1 MTTVTILDKREI
13 PSPEPGRVGKLD
25 AYITYQLDPFRTYFV
40 TIPNERLGGPDED
53 QIITAAIKADLAE
66 RERFAGKT
74 LEV

>member
-25 AYITYQLDPFRTYFV
+25 AYITYQVDPFRTYFV
-40 TIPNERLGGPDED
+40 TIPNEKLGEPDED
-53 QIITAAIKADLAE
+53 AVITAAIKKDLAE

>member
-25 AYITYQLDPFRTYFV
+25 AYITYQVDPFRTYFV
-40 TIPNERLGGPDED
+40 TIPNETLGLPDED
-53 QIITAAIKADLAE
+53 AVITAAIKLDLSE

>member
-25 AYITYQLDPFRTYFV
+25 AYITYQVDPFRTYFV
-40 TIPNERLGGPDED
+40 TIPNEKLGQPDED
-53 QIITAAIKADLAE
+53 QVITAAIKLDLSE